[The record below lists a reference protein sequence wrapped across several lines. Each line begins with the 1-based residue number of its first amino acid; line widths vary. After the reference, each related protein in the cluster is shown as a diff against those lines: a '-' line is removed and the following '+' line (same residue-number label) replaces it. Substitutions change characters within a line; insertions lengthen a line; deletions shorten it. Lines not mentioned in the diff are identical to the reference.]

1 MNKTKILVLAR
12 EVIAKIVPFKKQQSY
27 RGANMANIGK
37 NGQISPPIT
46 LLLFKLHQH
55 NVPQKNTFFIYNWGL
70 INKNIV

>member
-1 MNKTKILVLAR
+1 MCSFEVHYVDVAQKI
-12 EVIAKIVPFKKQQSY
+12 PGY

-55 NVPQKNTFFIYNWGL
+55 NVPQKNTFFIYN
-70 INKNIV
+70 